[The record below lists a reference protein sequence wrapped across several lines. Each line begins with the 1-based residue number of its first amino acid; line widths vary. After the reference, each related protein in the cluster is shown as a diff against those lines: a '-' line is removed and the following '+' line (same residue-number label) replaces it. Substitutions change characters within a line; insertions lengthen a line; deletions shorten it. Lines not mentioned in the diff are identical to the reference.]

1 MILNPT
7 SIPPLPKPR
16 VRLRCRDIPPP
27 KRNFSI
33 SFSLASKNNTTTTTT
48 TNQIRTQLDQLHAEA
63 DQTRTKANSARSRLM
78 RLTEAAENLRRRAA
92 VEVGVGRE
100 DDARELLL
108 QKKKVMQ
115 ALEKSKKRV
124 ELLDD
129 LSAKLIEAISVKET
143 QLIGNVSLDLEISKE
158 DTSHP
163 IRIVSPKEDIAEHSK
178 EAEVFEPDG
187 IKSCQGHE
195 LEFQEDFQENV
206 YADYLQKNG
215 EGAASD
221 VTFSGNKRIH
231 LLNGISSYEDFLESL
246 DQQFQD
252 IEVELLTIFRLSTLV
267 MESDEK
273 QKSPKVR
280 HTAEILKDVRGIR
293 ARSSILLFPNPINCS
308 MERLTQTGGSSS
320 SSTSF
325 SSIKIFM
332 VSGLITVALLYC
344 HLKT

>member
-7 SIPPLPKPR
+7 SIPLLPKPR

-33 SFSLASKNNTTTTTT
+33 SFSLASKTTTT

-63 DQTRTKANSARSRLM
+63 DQTRAKANSARSRLM

-124 ELLDD
+124 ELLDE

-143 QLIGNVSLDLEISKE
+143 QLIGNVALDLEISKE

-187 IKSCQGHE
+187 IKSCQGQE

-231 LLNGISSYEDFLESL
+231 LLNGISSYEDFLGSL
-246 DQQFQD
+246 DQQLQE

-273 QKSPKVR
+273 QKSPKVQQ
-280 HTAEILKDVRGIR
+280 TAEILKDVRGIR
-293 ARSSILLFPNPINCS
+293 TRLVDIIFSLIVAKKVNNMEAELLKP
-308 MERLTQTGGSSS
+308 
-320 SSTSF
+320 
-325 SSIKIFM
+325 
-332 VSGLITVALLYC
+332 
-344 HLKT
+344 